1 MQEMLR
7 RKAEEM
13 EGSAAR
19 LKTRIQQEAQLLSE
33 GLTGTRLIVAEA
45 SR

>member
-1 MQEMLR
+1 MEEKLR
-7 RKAEEM
+7 QQAEEM

-19 LKTRIQQEAQLLSE
+19 LKTRIQQEADLLSE
-33 GLTGTRLIVAEA
+33 GLTGTKLIIAEA